1 MGTSAPVDGSKEW
14 GAPDMTVFLSRVGFN
29 SKKTE
34 AIVYILA
41 FSYLDRTAT
50 TGDYLRFRMGPDKTW
65 TLAGR
70 VSYLIRDDNAFAE
83 LQPVAKSGQRAVALL
98 PVSRQNMAEWK

>member
-1 MGTSAPVDGSKEW
+1 
-14 GAPDMTVFLSRVGFN
+14 MTIFLSRVGFN

-34 AIVYILA
+34 ALVYVLV

-50 TGDYLRFRMGPDKTW
+50 TGDYLRFRAGPDKTW

-70 VSYLIRDDNAFAE
+70 VSYLSRDDDAFAE
-83 LQPVAKSGQRAVALL
+83 LRKGEKNGQTVELRAASL
-98 PVSRQNMAEWK
+98 RNIKGRK